1 MPLIGYLILFVTVG
15 MVFILAHL
23 VIGALLRP
31 SRPSVEKQTIYEC
44 GEESIGSAWIQFDV
58 RYYVVALLF
67 VVFDVEVIFF
77 FPWAEVFGKA
87 NAVANA
93 PRPVTAADYRAYAA
107 KVNDLATTHV
117 KGLNDRNDV
126 HFAHYVAM
134 ANLDDETLTRMREQQ
149 ALVAE
154 KIRKGTPLTAEDA
167 AIWRYD
173 GFLLR
178 GRSDLLEDRQR
189 LSEGD
194 ANARTEFETLRESA
208 HALAFNGLVELG
220 VFFGVLLVG
229 FAYLWRRGDL
239 EWVRAQEPPP
249 LHRPTEEGSPPL
261 ADLPTTP
268 PAAIALGGGNNEL
281 AR

>member
-15 MVFILAHL
+15 MVFILVHL

-31 SRPSVEKQTIYEC
+31 SRPSAEKQTIYEC

-58 RYYVVALLF
+58 RYYVVAFLF

-77 FPWAEVFGKA
+77 FPWAEIFGKA

-93 PRPVTAADYRAYAA
+93 PRPETAADYRAYAA
-107 KVNDLATTHV
+107 KVNELATTHV

-126 HFAHYVAM
+126 HFAHYLAM
-134 ANLDDETLTRMREQQ
+134 AKLDDETLTRMREQQ
-149 ALVAE
+149 AGVAA
-154 KIRKGTPLTAEDA
+154 KIRAGTPLTAEEV

-178 GRSDLLEDRQR
+178 GTMDLQAERQR
-189 LSEGD
+189 LTETET
-194 ANARTEFETLRESA
+194 NARTEFETLRESA
-208 HALAFNGLVELG
+208 HALAFNGLMELG
-220 VFFGVLLVG
+220 VFFGVLLIG

-239 EWVRAQEPPP
+239 EWVRAQDPPP
-249 LHRPTEEGSPPL
+249 LHRPATEGSSPSTN
-261 ADLPTTP
+261 LPTTP

-281 AR
+281 A